1 MREEGVHN
9 PEPSGKQYPQI
20 CAFCGKKSAVK
31 KCSKCGVH
39 LHAPTNNDG
48 SHLNT
53 SGQQWPC
60 FGEYHSDHYKQS
72 WEFHKNNMS
81 NAKFKLPASVGK
93 ITKKT
98 SRFNSDRW

>member
-1 MREEGVHN
+1 MV
-9 PEPSGKQYPQI
+9 
-20 CAFCGKKSAVK
+20 KKSAVK

-98 SRFNSDRW
+98 SRFNSDWW